1 MYIEYLQTP
10 HPVVAEK
17 EFVSQQ
23 PLLDVVDFDQAQT
36 YIENAGHPG
45 LATVEVVDFFKEQVH
60 RTLRHAN
67 EDTYDQTV
75 KMNTDEA
82 LRTLQLGTC
91 IGHLTVFSELLEQ
104 ARIEHYFSYCGGHW
118 FATVPY
124 EDMEGESQLY
134 LADAFSPKVSQS
146 MTSSITRTTTAAIQK
161 TLACSQRAVVEVDWN
176 VVELNVEKTSG
187 KDPSL
192 SLPDRSLVEAGGH
205 RAFMSLYPQE
215 IGATI
220 VRSYVDFRSAVW
232 LGDPDRA
239 LQSLEKLAGK
249 YPEIDARASHDLI
262 KKLVS
267 QLVDQDRSIDALT
280 AIEQYCS
287 SFAPSTDPRLLG
299 LRANLFLSV
308 AKQGNDRAV
317 AGVAVKAY
325 LEAIQNERSD
335 LTPSETFQGRLR
347 IATQLANVEPCA
359 A

>member
-10 HPVVAEK
+10 HPTVAE
-17 EFVSQQ
+17 EELVSQE
-23 PLLDVVDFDQAQT
+23 PLLDVVDFEQAQA
-36 YIENAGHPG
+36 YIENAMYPG
-45 LATVEVVDFFKEQVH
+45 LATIEVVDFFKEQVH

-67 EDTYDQTV
+67 EETFSQTV

-91 IGHLTVFSELLEQ
+91 IGHLSVFSELLEQ

-124 EDMEGESQLY
+124 EDQKDEPQLY
-134 LADAFSPKVSQS
+134 LADAFAPKVSQT
-146 MTSSITRTTTAAIQK
+146 MTASLARTTTGAIQK
-161 TLACSQRAVVEVDWN
+161 MIADTQRAVVEVDWN
-176 VVELNVEKTSG
+176 VVELNVDKASG

-192 SLPDRSLVEAGGH
+192 SLPDRSLAEAGGN
-205 RAFMSLYPQE
+205 RAFMSLYPQQV
-215 IGATI
+215 GSTI
-220 VRSYVDFRSAVW
+220 TRSYVDFRSAVS
-232 LGDPDRA
+232 LGDADRA
-239 LQSLEKLAGK
+239 LQNLEKLAGR

-262 KKLVS
+262 KKLIC
-267 QLVDQDRSIDALT
+267 QLVDQDRSVDALT

-299 LRANLFLSV
+299 LRANLFLTV

-325 LEAIQNERSD
+325 MEAIQNQRSD
-335 LTPSETFQGRLR
+335 ITPSETFQGRLLV
-347 IATQLANVEPCA
+347 AAQLANLEPHA